1 VPRLLRQVPELLA
14 TSMARLQALDPD
26 LVRGELG
33 RAGEVPVASP
43 AYDVGY
49 TSLLLSEPP
58 LKVPAWQRPLVRR
71 FGQVLAGRFAGGY
84 RRRAAA
90 AFEPGELTWHQ
101 AVACLRA
108 LVEVAGWDH
117 QGVAATHAGHP
128 WLVSGPAFARRLA
141 ALTRTPVRAR

>member
-1 VPRLLRQVPELLA
+1 MLLTPAVVPRLLRQVPELLA

-26 LVRGELG
+26 LVRGELD
-33 RAGEVPVASP
+33 RAGEVPV
-43 AYDVGY
+43 
-49 TSLLLSEPP
+49 T
-58 LKVPAWQRPLVRR
+58 VPAL
-71 FGQVLAGRFAGGY
+71 LAALARFAAESG
-84 RRRAAA
+84 RTDLA
-90 AFEPGELTWHQ
+90 ELTAHQ

-117 QGVAATHAGHP
+117 QGVAAAHVGHP